1 MGWGECPAV
10 CVVRVMKKSTTRF
23 IGGLLCAALVVSF
36 NSSISQA
43 DTSDPSESTTTT
55 STSTTVAAET
65 TIELTTTTTTTTTTV
80 PRVKPRVLLVGDST
94 MAAMRWFKD
103 GRKSLAG
110 STFIVDV
117 ESCRSIGGYSCY
129 GREFRAPSTAYE
141 VVESVKGKLDVVVL
155 MAGTHHN
162 PATVESDLRSFRRI
176 VARKG
181 AKLVV
186 LTLRDLN
193 RPTAT
198 IDGVT
203 LLERVNG
210 MIETMFETPRYKD
223 TYIANWKAFS
233 RGHDDWFRSDG
244 IHLTIRGTLAL
255 GWFISNVVAHV
266 AEVPC
271 TSYETEVCPK
281 PKWKDS
287 HVNWLR
293 RFRVQYTET
302 HCYEDGGMR
311 RKVCARDRRLG

>member
-1 MGWGECPAV
+1 M
-10 CVVRVMKKSTTRF
+10 
-23 IGGLLCAALVVSF
+23 
-36 NSSISQA
+36 
-43 DTSDPSESTTTT
+43 
-55 STSTTVAAET
+55 
-65 TIELTTTTTTTTTTV
+65 
-80 PRVKPRVLLVGDST
+80 
-94 MAAMRWFKD
+94 
-103 GRKSLAG
+103 AG

-129 GREFRAPSTAYE
+129 GREYRAPSTAYE
-141 VVESVKGKLDVVVL
+141 VVESVKGRLDVVVL

-176 VARKG
+176 VAKKG

-198 IDGVT
+198 IDGVR
-203 LLERVNG
+203 LIERVNR
-210 MIETMFETPRYKD
+210 MIETMFETPRYEN
-223 TYIANWKAFS
+223 TYIADWKAFS
-233 RGHDDWFRSDG
+233 RGHDDWFRPDG

-281 PKWKDS
+281 PRWKDS
-287 HVNWLR
+287 RVNWLR

-311 RKVCARDRRLG
+311 RKVCERDRRLG

>member
-1 MGWGECPAV
+1 MNKFMIRFMAGMLSVAFAV
-10 CVVRVMKKSTTRF
+10 SIGSSVSGADPGTST
-23 IGGLLCAALVVSF
+23 
-36 NSSISQA
+36 
-43 DTSDPSESTTTT
+43 DESTTTT
-55 STSTTVAAET
+55 TSTVVET
-65 TIELTTTTTTTTTTV
+65 TIESTTTTTTTTV

-94 MAAMRWFKD
+94 MAAMRWFTD
-103 GRKSLAG
+103 GRKSLSG

-129 GREFRAPSTAYE
+129 GREYRAPSTAYE

-203 LLERVNG
+203 LIERVNG
-210 MIETMFETPRYKD
+210 MIETMFETPRYEN
-223 TYIANWKAFS
+223 TYIADWKAFS

-287 HVNWLR
+287 RVNWLR

-311 RKVCARDRRLG
+311 RKVCERDRRLG